1 MSGPEPLPHPRDVH
15 DLKGAEAAEAAWLEA
30 LERGR
35 MHHAWLLV
43 GPEGVGKATFAY
55 RAARRLLGARPDPAH
70 GLLGS
75 DPDDRVSRQVSA
87 RSHPD
92 LLVLERATDDGKAR
106 RSIPVDEARALPEF
120 FSKSPATS
128 PWRVAIID
136 AADDLNPN
144 SANAVLKTLEEPPA
158 RGVLFLV
165 CHAPGRLLPTLR
177 SRCRRLLFRPWAD
190 DEVEAFMVEHTAL
203 ELAPAHRVAA
213 MAKGAPGRAM
223 TLAASGALELDH
235 AAHELLRRLPQTD
248 ETGLLAIANSLRGT
262 DGAARFE
269 LLCQCLGEHIKVM
282 VEETVGQAVAGP
294 PEPWLDVWDSLASL
308 PGEAEALNLDRQDA
322 FWTVMAALRQ
332 AARA

>member
-1 MSGPEPLPHPRDVH
+1 MSPADLPHPREVFEH
-15 DLKGAEAAEAAWLEA
+15 RGAEEAEAAWLEA
-30 LERGR
+30 LDRRR

-55 RAARRLLGARPDPAH
+55 RAARRLLGARPNPAY

-75 DPDDRVSRQVSA
+75 DPDDPVSRQVAA

-92 LLVLERATDDGKAR
+92 LLVLERETDDGKAR
-106 RSIPVDEARALPEF
+106 KSIPVDESRRLPEF
-120 FSKSPATS
+120 FSKSPSTS

-144 SANAVLKTLEEPPA
+144 SANAVLKTLEEPPS
-158 RGVLFLV
+158 RGVLLLV

-177 SRCRRLLFRPWAD
+177 SRCRRLLFRPWSD
-190 DEVEAFMVEHTAL
+190 NDVEAFVALHAELEPTA
-203 ELAPAHRVAA
+203 ARRVAA

-223 TLAASGALELDH
+223 TLAASGALEIDH
-235 AAHELLRRLPQTD
+235 AAHELLRGLPQTD
-248 ETGLLAIANSLRGT
+248 VSALLAMANSLRG
-262 DGAARFE
+262 GEGQARFE

-282 VEETVGQAVAGP
+282 VEETAGQAGASR

-322 FWTVMAALRQ
+322 FWSMVAALRH